1 MDLSISIPYFCFM
14 AILVMLVFVEFN
26 LQNHNHRTKYIFVFA
41 LTLFTLFVGLKGW
54 TGMDVMMY
62 FEDYRDTPTLGEFIS
77 GHYSKDW
84 YTDFEQ
90 GYHVFEVVCKTLGM
104 SFWQFQFV
112 YVLIDAIVLYYFF
125 KRETNYC
132 VLALLI
138 YFIWW
143 GWVFHAEQL
152 RNANS
157 VLLFMLSLRYVR
169 EKQVFS
175 YILLNLLGMTFHTT
189 SLFYII
195 AYPLL
200 RITLTKNQL
209 FWIFSVVM
217 LIFVFRI
224 KFINIILSGLY
235 TYGGQHI
242 ASKIQKYY
250 INIVYADSYYN
261 FGMRKIIVSF
271 AYVMFFFMPNY
282 FKVGKNIDNVIKNVF
297 VIYFILV
304 FSLCEIRVLQDRAS
318 SLFCIGLVMIFVQYY
333 ADLRLKLHKQIYML
347 CVIGIMF
354 ITGIKYFS
362 VEAYRYRTSFTAEAD
377 YKTYDDELEKRKLSE
392 YLDAVKRNK
401 DVKKEKSE
409 QLKKFDKTRAEQG
422 VEKVKDQKLHRQVI
436 NRNKTKSKTNSRK
449 GLDDYHDYDMTEEEE
464 METDEQEED
473 EIQEEKDRDESGDD
487 DKKSNNVKEDEENDE
502 DLTDSYYNSRYK
514 NSRSSSNRR

>member
-1 MDLSISIPYFCFM
+1 MDLSISVPYFCFM

-26 LQNHNHRTKYIFVFA
+26 LQNHNHRTKYVFIFSLF
-41 LTLFTLFVGLKGW
+41 LFTLFVGLKGW

-62 FEDYRDTPTLGEFIS
+62 YENYQEAPTLGEFVL

-84 YTDFEQ
+84 YTDFEI
-90 GYHVFEVVCKTLGM
+90 GFNLFEVLAKTLGM
-104 SFWQFQFV
+104 SYWQFQFV
-112 YVLIDAIVLYYFF
+112 YVLIDSIILFYFF
-125 KRETNYC
+125 RRETNYC

-157 VLLFMLSLRYVR
+157 VLLFMMSLKYVR
-169 EKQVFS
+169 NKQVFS
-175 YILLNLLGMTFHTT
+175 YVLLNLLGMTFHTT
-189 SLFYII
+189 SLFYIM

-209 FWIFSVVM
+209 LWIFTVVM
-217 LIFVFRI
+217 LIFIFRI
-224 KFINIILSGLY
+224 KFINIVLTGLY

-261 FGMRKIIVSF
+261 IGMRKIIVCF
-271 AYVMFFFMPNY
+271 AYIMFFFAPNY
-282 FKVGKNIDNVIKNVF
+282 FKVSKNIDNVTKNVF

-318 SLFCIGLVMIFVQYY
+318 SLFCIGLIMLFVQYY
-333 ADLRLKLHKQIYML
+333 ADLKARLHKQLYIL

-354 ITGIKYFS
+354 ITGFKYFS
-362 VEAYRYRTSFTAEAD
+362 VESYRYRTSFTADAD
-377 YKTYDDELEKRKLSE
+377 YARYDDELEKRKLEE

-401 DVKKEKSE
+401 DVKKEKND
-409 QLKKFDKTRAEQG
+409 QLKDFDRIRAEQG
-422 VEKVKDQKLHRQVI
+422 IEKVKDQKLHRQKPV
-436 NRNKTKSKTNSRK
+436 KKKSKTKKN
-449 GLDDYHDYDMTEEEE
+449 LDDEFEDYEEEE
-464 METDEQEED
+464 LYKLEKELENRKSYKDTDNKTRNESEED
-473 EIQEEKDRDESGDD
+473 IDEEDKDD
-487 DKKSNNVKEDEENDE
+487 DEESIGNDNTRRTGHKESS
-502 DLTDSYYNSRYK
+502 TK
-514 NSRSSSNRR
+514 NRLNRR